1 MSNHLCSYLTLLCL
15 KHCTQ
20 KKGDSLVLAAAA
32 CGLALRTEQSV
43 HLTSLG
49 PFLLTMYLGLL
60 SWLSRFLKKK
70 KKNLSFLMT
79 LSLVKLSL
87 VGVGVGCWGRL
98 GFQHSAQALTFAGPL
113 YFRGAIKGLLPWF
126 WETLPSPFIQSFVQF
141 EAKPCL

>member
-70 KKNLSFLMT
+70 KKSFISHGPQPCETELGGGGGGLLGKARFST
-79 LSLVKLSL
+79 LSTGTHL
-87 VGVGVGCWGRL
+87 CWPTLLQGSYKGAAALIL
-98 GFQHSAQALTFAGPL
+98 GDLAFSFHSVFC
-113 YFRGAIKGLLPWF
+113 
-126 WETLPSPFIQSFVQF
+126 SV
-141 EAKPCL
+141 